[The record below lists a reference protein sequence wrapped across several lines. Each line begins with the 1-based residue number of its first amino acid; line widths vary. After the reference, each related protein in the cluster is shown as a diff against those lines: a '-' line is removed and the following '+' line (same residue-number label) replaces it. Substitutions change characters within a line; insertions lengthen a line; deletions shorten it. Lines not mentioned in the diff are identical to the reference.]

1 MKIQKKWGTLSLAF
15 ALTLGF
21 ISSAAVSTS
30 AATTAENNQVNTTN
44 KQLDAATKQKVDTI
58 LQKLDADLKTLGIDI
73 PKHHPKHHL
82 FANLDEKTKAQA
94 KEIMKKLK
102 AGAITREQA
111 DAQFKKLGISLPS
124 HPKFKNLDEKTKA
137 QVKEII
143 KKRKD
148 GTITKAEADAQ
159 LKKFGIVLPPKHHE
173 KRGQFLQLDDQTKGK
188 AEKLIQNAKIEI
200 EKLGADFPRKYDH
213 LLHLMNK

>member
-30 AATTAENNQVNTTN
+30 AATTAENKQANTTN

-73 PKHHPKHHL
+73 PKHHSKHHL
-82 FANLDEKTKAQA
+82 FA
-94 KEIMKKLK
+94 
-102 AGAITREQA
+102 
-111 DAQFKKLGISLPS
+111 
-124 HPKFKNLDEKTKA
+124 NLDEKTKA